1 MCDTKITFK
10 WMLKLSSISVLPS
23 FNPECKNKLFEAHG
37 WHSRKWVLLN
47 STKYLLCFYIILFN
61 MILWTIF
68 LFLFSGVS
76 VRQMPPAKHLE
87 KLYWDHVIYGVINSL
102 FDLFSGFSLLWSCIR
117 VFTDGCPLWTPP
129 LFYIRS
135 GIWAVSFKVLS
146 C

>member
-1 MCDTKITFK
+1 MIPKLLLSGCWNLVQSQYFLHLTQNVKI
-10 WMLKLSSISVLPS
+10 
-23 FNPECKNKLFEAHG
+23 NFEARG